1 MHNTVLTMKQCC
13 SPLAGAGAVN
23 NEKETSSAYR
33 GNVRGMKLHNNSAHI
48 ATFQEMNLP
57 DALLTALEKMNIQ
70 KPTPVQSQAIPAS
83 LDSSDVIAIAQT
95 GSGKTLAF
103 ALSLLTTL
111 QNKPK
116 ARALVLV
123 PSREM
128 AQQIYKVFLELCAEM
143 PVSVCLAI
151 GGTTGSKQAN
161 QLKKNPR
168 LIIATPG
175 RMNDHLL
182 TNKLL
187 LQNVE
192 VVVLDEADRMLD
204 MGFAPQLRAIQDTM
218 RGQRQTMM
226 FAASFAE
233 NVKEIA
239 KIFMKPDVTLVRTDK
254 AEAPVGTL
262 EQKVIF
268 IDRSLKND
276 RLLDELN
283 ATKGGVIVFTGNQES
298 CEFIGRYLKE
308 YGFKTDLI
316 HGALSQGHRNRVI
329 REFREEKIRIVV
341 ATDLLARGLDVPH
354 VDHVINFD
362 LPFQSEDFL
371 HRIGRTARA
380 GRDGQAITF
389 ITPSD
394 FRMYRR
400 IKSYLEGAQEIK
412 INPNFAFIDRSKNG
426 DHAKSTFSSKRSPDK
441 SKRSPDFKKTSAPKK
456 YSDSGKVGKKATEF
470 DKPAKSY
477 VKSAKSAK
485 KINPLAGKSYASK
498 KGGLS
503 KKR

>member
-1 MHNTVLTMKQCC
+1 MLVSAAMK
-13 SPLAGAGAVN
+13 LLN
-23 NEKETSSAYR
+23 SSA
-33 GNVRGMKLHNNSAHI
+33 HAAS
-48 ATFQEMNLP
+48 FQDMNIP
-57 DALLTALEKMNIQ
+57 SALLSALEKMNIK
-70 KPTPVQSQAIPAS
+70 KPTPIQSQAIPAS
-83 LDSSDVIAIAQT
+83 LDRSDVIAIAQT

-111 QNKPK
+111 HHKPQ
-116 ARALVLV
+116 ARALILV

-168 LIIATPG
+168 VIIATPG

-218 RGQRQTMM
+218 RGARQTMM

-233 NVKEIA
+233 SVKEIA
-239 KIFMKPDVTLVRTDK
+239 KIFMKPEVVLVRTDD

-262 EQKVIF
+262 KQKVLF

-329 REFREEKIRIVV
+329 REFREGKIRIVV

-362 LPFQSEDFL
+362 LPFQAEDFL

-380 GRDGQAITF
+380 GREGQAITF

-400 IKSYLEGAQEIK
+400 IKNYLEGAQEIK
-412 INPNFAFIDRSKNG
+412 LNPNFTFIDRSKNSAG
-426 DHAKSTFSSKRSPDK
+426 GRSSSSNTKFGAKLRSSDNKRTGLKKFASSDKTPDK
-441 SKRSPDFKKTSAPKK
+441 AAP
-456 YSDSGKVGKKATEF
+456 SGKGLGIPRKIGEKSFA
-470 DKPAKSY
+470 KPTTKSG
-477 VKSAKSAK
+477 K
-485 KINPLAGKSYASK
+485 KINPLAGKSYGAK
-498 KGGLS
+498 KGGFA